1 MQKKGTNRQE
11 KVRRMGESAVKQKYA
26 DVIVDI
32 THEKLDRVYQYRIPD
47 MLAEDIKPGVCVEVP
62 FGRGNRLTRAYVLAL
77 SESAAYAP
85 GKIKEISSVSDRGLT
100 IESRLIRLAMWIRQ
114 TYGCTMIQAL
124 KTVLPVKEKETGRM
138 QKQLRLAVSREA
150 ASRLYQEAV
159 QKHHMAK
166 ARLLQCLIETP
177 VILQADAAK
186 KLQVGSSTIA
196 ALERDSIIKIC
207 EAAGNASE
215 APVPGE
221 TAGEEPYSR
230 QTGGEVI
237 PDRAKP
243 TVPQLSEEQRR
254 AAGQILMSWREKPE
268 KPCLIEGV
276 TGSGKTLVYM
286 ELTEKVL
293 QEGRQVIILIPEISL
308 SWQNVKRFRQ
318 RFGDIVTVIHSRMN
332 KRERYQY
339 YENVRSGRA
348 RIVVGPRS
356 ALFTPFT
363 NTGLIILDEE
373 QESSYRSEETP
384 RYDARETAIARAAI
398 EGAHVVFGSAT
409 PSLDSAYRAR
419 SGEWLY
425 IRLTKRFGDAILP
438 SVRIVDMRKEMQAG
452 NRSMISGILQEEIR
466 DRLKKK
472 QQTILFLN
480 KRGMAGFVSCRN
492 CGTVMKCPH
501 CDVSLTAHRN
511 GMLICH
517 YCNYRTP
524 YLTSCPV
531 CGSPHIYGFR
541 AGTEKIEQ
549 TVAKMFPEARVIR
562 MDADTTGG
570 KEGHD
575 RILRAFAAHEADIL
589 IGTQMIV
596 KGHDFPNVTLVGA
609 LLADLS
615 LFASD
620 YRAAERTYQLIVQ
633 AVGRAGRGSAPGS
646 AVIQTYSPEHYSI
659 ESAAGQDY
667 EAFYRQELSIREL
680 LHYPPAAHLL
690 TIHLSSK
697 DESMLSLG
705 AGYVKQYL
713 QRIQKNR
720 EVTIIG
726 PAPEAVARVQEYH
739 RVVISVKGSHLEELL
754 QMRRYLESYIEIN
767 SGFDEIRVQYDLD
780 R

>member
-1 MQKKGTNRQE
+1 MQK
-11 KVRRMGESAVKQKYA
+11 AADKQKYA

-47 MLAEDIKPGVCVEVP
+47 ALADVIVPGTCVDVP
-62 FGRGNRLTRAYVLAL
+62 FGRSNHLTRAYVLAL
-77 SESAAYAP
+77 SDAVDYDPA
-85 GKIKEISSVSDRGLT
+85 KIKEIAAVSDKGLT
-100 IESRLIRLAMWIRQ
+100 IESRLIRLAMWIRHR
-114 TYGCTMIQAL
+114 YGCTMIQAL
-124 KTVLPVKEKETGRM
+124 RTVLPVKEKETGRR
-138 QKQLRLAVSREA
+138 QKQLRLAVSREEA
-150 ASRLYQEAV
+150 QQLYQEAV
-159 QKHHMAK
+159 KKKHQAK
-166 ARLLQCLIETP
+166 ARLLQSLAENP
-177 VILQADAAK
+177 VMLQTDAVK
-186 KLQVGSSTIA
+186 NLQVGSATIA
-196 ALERDSIIKIC
+196 ALVRDGVLTVS
-207 EAAGNASE
+207 EVDAGGTTGPADGSAASE
-215 APVPGE
+215 EPVCGTSGPGRDG
-221 TAGEEPYSR
+221 TA
-230 QTGGEVI
+230 
-237 PDRAKP
+237 
-243 TVPQLSEEQRR
+243 PQLSGEQSR
-254 AAGQILMSWREKPE
+254 AVEQILNSWQETPD

-286 ELTEKVL
+286 ALAEKVL
-293 QEGRQVIILIPEISL
+293 QAGRQVIILIPEISL

-318 RFGDIVTVIHSRMN
+318 RFGDIVTVIHSRMSR
-332 KRERYQY
+332 RERYQH
-339 YENVRSGRA
+339 YEKVQSGSA
-348 RIVVGPRS
+348 QIVVGPRS

-384 RYDARETAIARAAI
+384 RYDARETAIARARI

-409 PSLDSAYRAR
+409 PSLDSACRAR

-425 IRLTKRFGDAILP
+425 VRLTERYGNAVLP
-438 SVRIVDMRKEMQAG
+438 EVEIVDMRKELQAG
-452 NRSMISGILQEEIR
+452 NRSMISRTLQEQIA
-466 DRLKKK
+466 DRLAKG

-480 KRGMAGFVSCRN
+480 KRGMAGFVSCRS
-492 CGTVMKCPH
+492 CGAVIKCPH

-524 YLTSCPV
+524 YLTACPV

-549 TVAKMFPEARVIR
+549 TVKTMFPEARVIR

-570 KEGHD
+570 RDGHD
-575 RILRAFAAHEADIL
+575 RILKAFAAHEADIL

-596 KGHDFPNVTLVGA
+596 KGHDFPDVTLVGA

-633 AVGRAGRGSAPGS
+633 AVGRAGRGTSPGS
-646 AVIQTYSPEHYSI
+646 AVIQTYNPDHYSI

-667 EAFYRQELSIREL
+667 DYFYRQELGVREL
-680 LHYPPAAHLL
+680 LRYPPAAHLL
-690 TIHLSSK
+690 TIHLSCR
-697 DESMLSLG
+697 DAARLATG

-713 QRIQKNR
+713 ARVQKNR
-720 EVTIIG
+720 AVTIIG
-726 PAPEAVARVQEYH
+726 PAPEAVAKVQEYH
-739 RVVISVKGSHLEELL
+739 RAVISIQGEKLEDLL
-754 QMRRYLESYIEIN
+754 QMRAFLESYIEIN

>member
-1 MQKKGTNRQE
+1 MQKA
-11 KVRRMGESAVKQKYA
+11 AVKQKYA

-47 MLAEDIKPGVCVEVP
+47 ALAEMIGPGTCVDVP
-62 FGRGNRLTRAYVLAL
+62 FGRSNHLTRAYVLAL
-77 SESAAYAP
+77 SDDVDYDPA
-85 GKIKEISSVSDRGLT
+85 KIKEIAAVSDKGLT
-100 IESRLIRLAMWIRQ
+100 IESRLIRLAMWIRH

-124 KTVLPVKEKETGRM
+124 KTVLPVKEKETGRR
-138 QKQLRLAVSREA
+138 QKQLRLSVSAEEALQLYREA
-150 ASRLYQEAV
+150 EKKNHA
-159 QKHHMAK
+159 AK
-166 ARLLQCLIETP
+166 ARLLRSLAGNP
-177 VILQADAAK
+177 VMLQADAVK
-186 KLQVGSSTIA
+186 KLKVGSGAIA
-196 ALERDSIIKIC
+196 ALVRDGILTV
-207 EAAGNASE
+207 SE
-215 APVPGE
+215 VE
-221 TAGEEPYSR
+221 AGEMAGDASAEEPACVE
-230 QTGGEVI
+230 TGPFRDETG
-237 PDRAKP
+237 
-243 TVPQLSEEQRR
+243 PQLSEEQDR
-254 AAGQILMSWREKPE
+254 AVEEILKSWQETPDR
-268 KPCLIEGV
+268 PCLIEGV

-286 ELTEKVL
+286 ALAEKVL
-293 QEGRQVIILIPEISL
+293 REGRQVIILIPEISL

-318 RFGDIVTVIHSRMN
+318 RFGNIVTVIHSRMSR
-332 KRERYQY
+332 RERYRH
-339 YENVRSGRA
+339 YEKVQSGSA
-348 RIVVGPRS
+348 QIVVGPRS

-384 RYDARETAIARAAI
+384 RSDARETAIARGRI
-398 EGAHVVFGSAT
+398 EDAHVVFGSAT
-409 PSLDSAYRAR
+409 PSLDSACRAR

-425 IRLTKRFGDAILP
+425 VRLTERYGNAVLP
-438 SVRIVDMRKEMQAG
+438 AVEIVDMRKELQDG
-452 NRSMISGILQEEIR
+452 NRSMISRTLQEQIA
-466 DRLKKK
+466 DRLAKR

-480 KRGMAGFVSCRN
+480 KRGMAGFISCRS
-492 CGTVMKCPH
+492 CGAVIKCPH

-524 YLTSCPV
+524 YLTACPV

-549 TVAKMFPEARVIR
+549 TVRRMFPEARVIR

-570 KEGHD
+570 RDGHD
-575 RILRAFAAHEADIL
+575 RILKAFAAHEADIL

-596 KGHDFPNVTLVGA
+596 KGHDFPDVTLVGA

-633 AVGRAGRGSAPGS
+633 AVGRAGRGSSPGS
-646 AVIQTYSPEHYSI
+646 AVIQTYNPDHYSI

-667 EAFYRQELSIREL
+667 EYFYRQELGVREL
-680 LHYPPAAHLL
+680 LRYPPAAHLL
-690 TIHLSSK
+690 TIHLSCRDS
-697 DESMLSLG
+697 ERLATG

-713 QRIQKNR
+713 ERVQKNR
-720 EVTIIG
+720 AVSIIG
-726 PAPEAVARVQEYH
+726 PAPEAVAKVQEYH
-739 RVVISVKGSHLEELL
+739 RAVISIKGEKLEELL
-754 QMRRYLESYIEIN
+754 QMRAFLESYIEIN